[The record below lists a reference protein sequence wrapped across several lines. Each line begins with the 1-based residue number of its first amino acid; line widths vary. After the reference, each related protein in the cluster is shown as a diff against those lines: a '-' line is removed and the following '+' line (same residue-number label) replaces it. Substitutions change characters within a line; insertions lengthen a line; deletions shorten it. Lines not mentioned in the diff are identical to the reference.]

1 MDTSQST
8 NGDTSIAVDSN
19 GYVHIAYSNNPG
31 NKVLYSTN
39 AAGSGFVTTVVDEG
53 ADAQLGLVMRL
64 DENNKAHIAYHNSNG
79 DTLNYSSNAQ
89 GQWINQILDGV
100 STNVGKGVE
109 MELDRNGD
117 LFLTYLN
124 MDNNQ
129 RMVGKFRSLANTET
143 YEIYPDLPSG
153 LSFGANNG
161 TIWGTPSV
169 VSDSTQYTIWANTTQ
184 TSAQTTL
191 SFGVDWELLASVDY
205 LETPR
210 DTQIEPITFN
220 WTAWS
225 SKVVNSTSN
234 VFTTDDVAHNSIVI
248 DSNDKVH
255 IAFYNPSNTALM
267 YSTNKSG
274 QWLTSIIDNDQN
286 VGNYCS
292 LAIDSNDGL
301 HVSYQFNTGNSL
313 KYAYKAA
320 SSTTWQDEVVD
331 STGGKYTSIA
341 ISPTTDEPWIAYRDG
356 SGSGDLVVATTGTLS
371 LIHI

>member
-1 MDTSQST
+1 M
-8 NGDTSIAVDSN
+8 
-19 GYVHIAYSNNPG
+19 
-31 NKVLYSTN
+31 
-39 AAGSGFVTTVVDEG
+39 
-53 ADAQLGLVMRL
+53 
-64 DENNKAHIAYHNSNG
+64 
-79 DTLNYSSNAQ
+79 
-89 GQWINQILDGV
+89 
-100 STNVGKGVE
+100 
-109 MELDRNGD
+109 
-117 LFLTYLN
+117 
-124 MDNNQ
+124 
-129 RMVGKFRSLANTET
+129 NTH
-143 YEIYPDLPSG
+143 
-153 LSFGANNG
+153 
-161 TIWGTPSV
+161 
-169 VSDSTQYTIWANTTQ
+169 
-184 TSAQTTL
+184 
-191 SFGVDWELLASVDY
+191 
-205 LETPR
+205 R
-210 DTQIEPITFN
+210 
-220 WTAWS
+220 
-225 SKVVNSTSN
+225 N

-356 SGSGDLVVATTGTLS
+356 SGSGELVVTTTGTSAWNFYTGLVHR
-371 LIHI
+371 LQM